1 MLMLIEEYGVVDRT
15 GSKIYCAIW
24 VLLGFFIMGAAQ
36 SLRQPEVGIVL
47 SFNFLLGWAYWN
59 LANRLYL
66 LQGNQIL
73 V

>member
-1 MLMLIEEYGVVDRT
+1 MLLEEYGVVDPT

-24 VLLGFFIMGAAQ
+24 VLLGAFIMGVAQ
-36 SLRQPEVGIVL
+36 SLHQSEVGIIL
-47 SFNFLLGWAYWN
+47 SFNFLFGWAYWN

-66 LQGNQIL
+66 LQGNQII